1 MNLCVTTY
9 GTFSIY
15 TYFVSWCV
23 DESGR
28 CEWAVCRCHL
38 THTPYTVHGRIYNEH
53 FWWVLFFLC
62 VSATAVGWGK
72 IEGDRM
78 ALDKGPSHSVEYRNA
93 IFGRQ
98 IYISPM
104 ISLPSPTLHTP
115 ISLELQFGLTVHFSF
130 VSVTL
135 STKKYDDN
143 DSMQWSTTFQ
153 FPHDRIR

>member
-1 MNLCVTTY
+1 MARFPYTRILSVDALMKVADANGPCVAA
-9 GTFSIY
+9 IL
-15 TYFVSWCV
+15 
-23 DESGR
+23 R
-28 CEWAVCRCHL
+28 
-38 THTPYTVHGRIYNEH
+38 THRTPYTDASIMSIFGEC
-53 FWWVLFFLC
+53 FFLC

-78 ALDKGPSHSVEYRNA
+78 ALDKGPSHSVELFLA
-93 IFGRQ
+93 VKFIFLQ
-98 IYISPM
+98 LM